1 MAKVTQLISEGLGLK
16 PRQSLW
22 GPHPYLLYHNALNA
36 SHPSATASCVW
47 LDPNDPQKDPGPRLP
62 GAEQEGRSGAGLSLP
77 RNRAADGNWGRF
89 QGIFFQAGVR
99 VRG

>member
-1 MAKVTQLISEGLGLK
+1 MPKVTQLISEGLGLK

-47 LDPNDPQKDPGPRLP
+47 LDPNDPQKDPDRGPGYQVLNRRAGQGLGSASQQTGQQMETGARARELFSRL
-62 GAEQEGRSGAGLSLP
+62 G
-77 RNRAADGNWGRF
+77 WG
-89 QGIFFQAGVR
+89 
-99 VRG
+99 